1 MEQIKELL
9 KLEATIRYH
18 DYLYFVQ
25 DNPVISDSNYD
36 ILKAEY
42 REKLLACP
50 EFVEQ
55 FKANY
60 IAKQEKLKVVPL
72 TTPWV
77 KTNKFDKHEAFQ
89 KLSETMF
96 KEGFVY
102 ELCPDGPRTRLVYE
116 NGILTSAYLVVTDK
130 EGVDISHRLDL
141 IEKVPYKVLAFKS
154 PKVEVSGYLFA
165 NNGDFNLYLGRT
177 KNLTAEHNSVISSM
191 LKSVDELD
199 ETNRIPLN
207 FKGFSIDVVDEEYSD
222 YINFKGAMES
232 YGFDMFETISDT
244 VANNLL
250 GFMGPP
256 LSYYPIS
263 TLIARSIVIDKDKP
277 VYEFTSP
284 KLLISTE
291 IKDCI
296 WESDLFGRFTPSL
309 ICEQVESGK
318 SSPTIRVKLPH
329 PSAFIKGKVKMG
341 AVITIMKDDDGG
353 YSAVGF
359 ISDGKYADIKPPSLC
374 PYCNSPVV
382 EKDQDVYQCTGTH
395 CPGKFVTT
403 LYRVIEDV
411 GFDLSMTESN
421 ITDLVD
427 MGYVDSVSDIFKLT
441 SEDLSNIGLS
451 KEESDNLLAEIE
463 SLKNPA
469 ENNKLSRW
477 LYVAGIP
484 SIGRVRA
491 MEIVSTLSGYP
502 DIKTAEEFVKKLM
515 DGQYMFERF
524 GLSVLPAV
532 NYLQKHAG
540 KVIEFLDHLDEIG
553 DGLDLEPVPITLTGE
568 WYFTFDELKEKL
580 KAFNFY
586 LDHQVSALTTVLLT
600 GKKPSPSKIAQAT
613 QSNVEIIDVTNITSI
628 ETLVY
633 NLIKE

>member
-77 KTNKFDKHEAFQ
+77 KTNKFDKREAFE
-89 KLSETMF
+89 KLTETTF

-154 PKVEVSGYLFA
+154 PKVEVSGYLFITS
-165 NNGDFNLYLGRT
+165 GDFNLYLGRT
-177 KNLTAEHNSVISSM
+177 KNLTAEHNSVINSM

-199 ETNRIPLN
+199 DTNRIPLH
-207 FKGFSIDVVDEEYSD
+207 FKAFDIDVIDEEYSD
-222 YINFKGAMES
+222 YPNFKESMES
-232 YGFDMFETISDT
+232 YGFDTFETIAKPVVD
-244 VANNLL
+244 NLL
-250 GFMGPP
+250 AFIAPP
-256 LSYYPIS
+256 LSWYPVS
-263 TLIARSIVIDKDKP
+263 TLITRSTVFGDGKSI
-277 VYEFTSP
+277 YEFTFP

-296 WESDLFGRFTPSL
+296 WESDLFGRFSPSL

-318 SSPTIRVKLPH
+318 SSPTIRVKLPS
-329 PSAFIKGKVKMG
+329 PSTFIKGKVKVG
-341 AVITIMKDDDGG
+341 ATISIMKDDAGE
-353 YSAVGF
+353 YTAVGF
-359 ISDGKYADIKPPSLC
+359 VTDGKYADIKPPSLC
-374 PYCNSPVV
+374 PYCNSIVV

-395 CPGKFVTT
+395 CPVKFVTT

-427 MGYVDSVSDIFKLT
+427 MGYVNSVGDIFKLT
-441 SEDLSNIGLS
+441 SEDLSNIGMS
-451 KEESDNLLAEIE
+451 KEERDNLLAEIE

-502 DIKTAEEFVKKLM
+502 DIKTAEEFIKKLM

-586 LDHQVSALTTVLLT
+586 LDNQVSALTTVLLT

-613 QSNVEIIDVTNITSI
+613 QLNVQVIDVSNITSI